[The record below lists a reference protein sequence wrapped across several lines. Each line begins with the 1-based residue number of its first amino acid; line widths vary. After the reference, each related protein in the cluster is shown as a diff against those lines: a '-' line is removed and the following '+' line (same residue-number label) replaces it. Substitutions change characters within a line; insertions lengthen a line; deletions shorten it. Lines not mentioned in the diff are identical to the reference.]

1 MIYKNLLRKL
11 FFIKK
16 NVNQNIMKNKYEIII
31 DKIEKIRRKN
41 NTNWMNILR
50 IAFRHDATKSAQIMK
65 KIYTDDIKISK
76 LANKLT
82 K

>member
-1 MIYKNLLRKL
+1 
-11 FFIKK
+11 
-16 NVNQNIMKNKYEIII
+16 MKNKYEIII